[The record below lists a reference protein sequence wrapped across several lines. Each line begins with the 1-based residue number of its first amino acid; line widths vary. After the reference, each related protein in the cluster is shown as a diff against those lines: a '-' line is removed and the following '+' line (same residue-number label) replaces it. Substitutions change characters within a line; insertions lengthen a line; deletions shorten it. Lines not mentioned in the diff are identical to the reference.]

1 MKPMKIQHYR
11 QGCIGCNACV
21 QHAPQNWIM
30 NEEDGKVDLKNATQK
45 NEIFTAELDII
56 DLEANKKACESCP
69 MNIIKVLSS

>member
-21 QHAPQNWIM
+21 QHAPQNWVM

-45 NEIFTAELDII
+45 IFTHPKRILD
-56 DLEANKKACESCP
+56 
-69 MNIIKVLSS
+69 LSTLNSKTQSTFMF